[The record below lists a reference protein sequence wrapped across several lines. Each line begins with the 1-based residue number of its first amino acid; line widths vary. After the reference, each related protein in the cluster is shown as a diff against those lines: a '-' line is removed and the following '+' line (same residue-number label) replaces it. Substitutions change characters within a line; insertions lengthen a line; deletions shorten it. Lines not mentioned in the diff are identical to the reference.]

1 MKNSVLFSSKSG
13 LGFALIA
20 LLSFGSVFTVS
31 AEEEESADTAEEIV
45 VTGSRIKRADN
56 ISSPTPMVTLG
67 EDQIENTGSVNIYD
81 ILNELPQAG
90 DALSRGNTNFTVGSS
105 GVQTVDLR
113 GLGSGRTLTLVN
125 GRRWVGGQPGEGY
138 VDLNSIPTDL
148 IERLEVITG
157 GASSVYGS
165 DAIAGVVNIILKDD
179 FEGMSIEVMEGGYDA
194 GDGDTKKATLTF
206 GAQFADGRG
215 SSIFNLRTDEQGSVF
230 ARDRKPNTGS
240 DVFYYGYYYGADFG
254 APYDTFILDPAYS
267 SYPPQGR
274 FFVSGTGSSSAGML
288 TFDCSERDVDSVV
301 KSNKVVPWTGSAA
314 CGFNRTH
321 HRQLEIP
328 LDRYSVFNS
337 NKYEFDNG
345 NTFFT
350 EIAFTSVDSQSSF
363 EPVPF
368 HSEDAFGGMNTY
380 GFNIRNPY
388 MPVDIR
394 DAALAAQ
401 GVLRTYK
408 TAAEIPE
415 GALGKKVGDVVVNL
429 RTGVPATGYMDVDAD
444 GNPTGAL
451 DLTDWVVGTDASGN
465 PIPGMFLNAK
475 GQEIQVPFI
484 RRLAEFGSRGSSNT
498 RQTFRAAIG
507 LDGTLSNGMDWDFYY
522 SYGFSDRM
530 QYSGAYNAANMAYA
544 VNAIAGPT
552 GQPICADPIAQARNC
567 VPINLFGIDAASPE
581 AVDYVRAETS
591 RQSKNKQR
599 TAAFNITG
607 DFDLMGLDASFAA
620 GFERREERGMDVPD
634 PLQLAGLHGGNKV
647 PLTVGAY
654 EVNGYYGELL
664 VPLVQGLPFADEIV
678 FETAYRVDHYST
690 AGAVDATKFGIS
702 WVINDDIRFRGV
714 VSESVRAPSISDLY
728 SGQAQSYTSIGDPCN
743 GVGGANES
751 SMNPTVVANC
761 LSDPRIAAT
770 AANGRFDVDT
780 NQTIPGFSYSQPQIQ
795 TISGFTGGNENLG
808 EESAET
814 TTYGVVWTP
823 SYVEGLAVTVDYY
836 NIDIED
842 VISSVSA
849 TRLINECYQS
859 TSYPNVPQCDA
870 HTRFDTGHL
879 RYWYS
884 YGINQSNYYSSGYDI
899 AVGYTF
905 EDLGPVPGELDIRGI
920 ATRRDKHVYQTTY
933 DSNPADYV
941 GEVGYN
947 DDIARINFVWT
958 TDDWLVSLQTNYYSE
973 GLDDGLQAPDAYHLN
988 QVDSMTYI
996 DMQIRYD
1003 LTDNLDVYF
1012 GVDNLTDKQPPYCPT
1027 CKNEPNP
1034 GSHYTAQSYARVWDS
1049 KFHYIGFKYNL

>member
-13 LGFALIA
+13 LGFVLAA

-105 GVQTVDLR
+105 GVQTVNLR

-230 ARDRKPNTGS
+230 ARDRKPYTGR
-240 DVFYYGYYYGADFG
+240 DLFYYGYYYGADFG
-254 APYDTFILDPAYS
+254 APYDSLIADPAYS

-288 TFDCSERDVDSVV
+288 TFDCSERDIDSVV
-301 KSNKVVPWTGSAA
+301 KSDTVVPWSGSAA

-337 NKYEFDNG
+337 TKYEFDNG
-345 NTFFT
+345 NTFFS
-350 EIAFTSVDSQSSF
+350 EVAFTSVDSQSSF

-388 MPVDIR
+388 MPAAIR
-394 DAALAAQ
+394 DAAIRAQ
-401 GVLRTYK
+401 GVLK
-408 TAAEIPE
+408 A
-415 GALGKKVGDVVVNL
+415 GAVAG
-429 RTGVPATGYMDVDAD
+429 AD
-444 GNPTGAL
+444 GTYALSDYTIGTDSTGA
-451 DLTDWVVGTDASGN
+451 AAA
-465 PIPGMFLNAK
+465 GMYLNAE
-475 GQEIQVPFI
+475 GNEIQVPFI
-484 RRLAEFGSRGSSNT
+484 RRLAEFGNRGSSNT
-498 RQTFRAAIG
+498 RQTFRAAVG
-507 LDGTLSNGMDWDFYY
+507 LDGTLSNGMDWDLYY

-544 VNAIAGPT
+544 VNAITGPT
-552 GQPICADPIAQARNC
+552 GQPVCADPIAQARNC
-567 VPINLFGIDAASPE
+567 VPINLFGIDAASAE

-620 GFERREERGMDVPD
+620 GVERREERGMDVPD

-647 PLTVGAY
+647 PLTVGSY

-690 AGAVDATKFGIS
+690 AGTVDATKFGVS

-728 SGQAQSYTSIGDPCN
+728 SGQAQSYTSIGDPCT
-743 GVGGANES
+743 GVGGPTES
-751 SMNPTVVANC
+751 NMNPTVVANC

-770 AANGRFDVDT
+770 AATGYYDVD
-780 NQTIPGFSYSQPQIQ
+780 QEKFIQGFAYSQPQIQ

-808 EESAET
+808 EESADT
-814 TTYGVVWTP
+814 TTMGLVWTP
-823 SYVEGLAVTVDYY
+823 SYVEGLAVTLDYY
-836 NIDIED
+836 EIEIED

-849 TRLINECYQS
+849 TRLINECYAS
-859 TSYPNVPQCDA
+859 TNYPNVPQCDA

-884 YGINQSNYYSSGYDI
+884 YGINQSKYETAGYDL

-920 ATRRDKHVYQTTY
+920 ATFRDKHIYQTTS
-933 DSNPADYV
+933 DSTPADFV
-941 GEVGYN
+941 GEVGLN
-947 DDIARINFVWT
+947 DEIARLNFLWT

-973 GLDDGLQAPDAYHLN
+973 ALDDGLQAPDAYHLN

-1012 GVDNLTDKQPPYCPT
+1012 GIDNLTDKQPPYCPT

-1049 KFHYIGFKYNL
+1049 KFHYIGFRYNL

>member
-1 MKNSVLFSSKSG
+1 MKNSVSFYSKSS
-13 LGFALIA
+13 LGFALVA
-20 LLSFGSVFTVS
+20 LLSFGSVFSVS
-31 AEEEESADTAEEIV
+31 ADEEDSAEDVAEEIV
-45 VTGSRIKRADN
+45 VTGSRIKRANN

-67 EDQIENTGSVNIYD
+67 EDQIENTGSVNVYD

-105 GVQTVDLR
+105 GVQTVNLR

-194 GDGDTKKATLTF
+194 GDGDTKLASLTF

-215 SSIFNLRTDEQGSVF
+215 SSIFNIRTDEQGSVF
-230 ARDRKPNTGS
+230 ARDRQPNTGT

-254 APYDTFILDPAYS
+254 APYDSYILDPGYS

-274 FFVSGTGSSSAGML
+274 FFVSGSNGDSTGMK
-288 TFDCSERDVDSVV
+288 TFDCSKRDIDSVV
-301 KSNKVVPWTGSAA
+301 KSSTVVDWGGSAA

-321 HRQLEIP
+321 YRQLEIP

-345 NTFFT
+345 NTFFS
-350 EIAFTSVDSQSSF
+350 EISFTSVDSTSSF

-368 HSEDAFGGMNTY
+368 SSEDAFGGMGTY

-388 MPVDIR
+388 MPAAIR
-394 DAALAAQ
+394 DAAVAAQ
-401 GVLRTYK
+401 GVDLD
-408 TAAEIPE
+408 
-415 GALGKKVGDVVVNL
+415 G
-429 RTGVPATGYMDVDAD
+429 D
-444 GNPTGAL
+444 GNM
-451 DLTDWVVGTDASGN
+451 DVGTDSLGN
-465 PIPGMFLNAK
+465 AVAGMYLNAK
-475 GQEIQVPFI
+475 GEEIQVPFI
-484 RRLAEFGSRGSSNT
+484 RRLAEFGSRGSTNT
-498 RQTFRAAIG
+498 RQTFRAAVG
-507 LDGTLSNGMDWDFYY
+507 LEGTLSNGMDWDAYY

-544 VNAIAGPT
+544 VNAITGPT
-552 GQPICADPIAQARNC
+552 GQPICSDPIAQARNC

-607 DFDLMGLDASFAA
+607 DLNLLGLDASFAA
-620 GFERREERGMDVPD
+620 GVERREERGMDVPD

-647 PLTVGAY
+647 PLTIGEY
-654 EVNGYYGELL
+654 SVNGYYGELL
-664 VPLVQGLPFADEIV
+664 VPLVQGLPFADEIT

-690 AGAVDATKFGIS
+690 AGTVDATKFGIS

-743 GVGGANES
+743 GVGGANEGD
-751 SMNPTVVANC
+751 MDPVVVANC

-770 AANGRFDVDT
+770 AAAGRFDVDL
-780 NQTIPGFSYSQPQIQ
+780 NETIAGFSYSQPQIQ
-795 TISGFTGGNENLG
+795 TISGFTGGNEDLG
-808 EESAET
+808 EESADT
-814 TTYGVVWTP
+814 TTVGLVWTP
-823 SYVEGLAVTVDYY
+823 SYVEGLAVTLDYY
-836 NIDIED
+836 EIEIED

-849 TRLINECYQS
+849 TRLINECYAS
-859 TSYPNVPQCDA
+859 TSYPNIPQCDA
-870 HTRFDTGHL
+870 HTRFDSGHL

-884 YGINQSNYYSSGYDI
+884 YGINQSKYETAGYDL

-920 ATRRDKHVYQTTY
+920 ATIRDKHIYQTTV
-933 DSNPADYV
+933 DSTPADYV
-941 GEVGYN
+941 GEVGLN
-947 DDIARINFVWT
+947 DEIVRLNLTWT
-958 TDDWLVSLQTNYYSE
+958 TDDWLVSLQTNYYSDA
-973 GLDDGLQAPDAYHLN
+973 LDDGLQQPTDYHLN
-988 QVDSMTYI
+988 PVDSMIYL
-996 DMQIRYD
+996 DMQVRYD
-1003 LTDNLDVYF
+1003 LTDSVDVYF
-1012 GVDNLTDKQPPYCPT
+1012 GVDNLSDKQPPYCPT

-1049 KFHYIGFKYNL
+1049 KFHYIGFRWNL

>member
-1 MKNSVLFSSKSG
+1 MKNSVLFFSKSW
-13 LGFALIA
+13 LGFALFA
-20 LLSFGSVFTVS
+20 LLSFGSTSTIF
-31 AEEEESADTAEEIV
+31 ADDHEESADVAEEIV
-45 VTGSRIKRADN
+45 VTGSRIKRATN

-67 EDQIENTGSVNIYD
+67 EDQIENTGSVNVYD

-105 GVQTVDLR
+105 GVQTVNLR

-148 IERLEVITG
+148 IDRLEVITG

-194 GDGDTKKATLTF
+194 GDGDTNLASLTF

-215 SSIFNLRTDEQGSVF
+215 SSIFNIRTDEQGSVF
-230 ARDRKPNTGS
+230 ARDRAPNTGT

-254 APYDTFILDPAYS
+254 APYDSFILDPAYS

-274 FFVSGTGSSSAGML
+274 FFVSGTNSSSAGML
-288 TFDCSERDVDSVV
+288 TFDCSERDIDSVV
-301 KSNKVVPWTGSAA
+301 KSDTVVPWGGSAA

-321 HRQLEIP
+321 YRQLEIP

-337 NKYEFDNG
+337 NKYEFDSG
-345 NTFFT
+345 TTFFS
-350 EIAFTSVDSQSSF
+350 EIAFTSVDSTSSF

-368 HSEDAFGGMNTY
+368 SSEDAFGGLGTY
-380 GFNIRNPY
+380 GFNIRNPF
-388 MPVDIR
+388 MPAAIR
-394 DAALAAQ
+394 DAAVAAQ
-401 GVLRTYK
+401 GVDLD
-408 TAAEIPE
+408 
-415 GALGKKVGDVVVNL
+415 GDGN
-429 RTGVPATGYMDVDAD
+429 MDVGTDSLGNTVAGMYLNAD
-444 GNPTGAL
+444 GN
-451 DLTDWVVGTDASGN
+451 
-465 PIPGMFLNAK
+465 
-475 GQEIQVPFI
+475 EIQVPFI
-484 RRLAEFGSRGSSNT
+484 RRLAEFGSRGSTNT
-498 RQTFRAAIG
+498 RQTFRAAVG
-507 LDGTLSNGMDWDFYY
+507 LDGTLSNGMDWDLYY

-544 VNAIAGPT
+544 VNAITGPT

-581 AVDYVRAETS
+581 AVAYVRAETS

-607 DFDLMGLDASFAA
+607 DFNLLGLDASFAA
-620 GFERREERGMDVPD
+620 GIERREERGMDVPD
-634 PLQLAGLHGGNKV
+634 PLQLAGLHGGNRV
-647 PLTVGAY
+647 PKTVGEY
-654 EVNGYYGELL
+654 SVNGYYGELL
-664 VPLVQGLPFADEIV
+664 VPLVQGLPFADEIT

-714 VSESVRAPSISDLY
+714 VSESVRAPSIDDLY
-728 SGQAQSYTSIGDPCN
+728 SGQAQSYTSIGDPCA
-743 GVGGANES
+743 GVGGTTES
-751 SMNPTVVANC
+751 SMNPIVVANC

-770 AANGRFDVDT
+770 AAAGRFDVDL
-780 NQTIPGFSYSQPQIQ
+780 NETIPGFSYSQPQIQ

-808 EESAET
+808 EESADT
-814 TTYGVVWTP
+814 TTLGLVWTP
-823 SYVEGLAVTVDYY
+823 SYVEGLAVTLDYY
-836 NIDIED
+836 EIEIED

-849 TRLINECYQS
+849 SRLINECYS
-859 TSYPNVPQCDA
+859 SPNYPNVAQCDA

-884 YGINQSNYYSSGYDI
+884 YGINQSKYETAGYDL

-920 ATRRDKHVYQTTY
+920 ATFRDKHIYQTTV
-933 DSNPADYV
+933 DSTPTDFV
-941 GEVGYN
+941 GEVGLN
-947 DDIARINFVWT
+947 DEIARLNFIWT

-973 GLDDGLQAPDAYHLN
+973 ALDDGTQAPDAYHLN
-988 QVDSMTYI
+988 QVDAYTYI
-996 DMQIRYD
+996 DMQVRYD
-1003 LTDNLDVYF
+1003 LTDSVDVYF
-1012 GVDNLTDKQPPYCPT
+1012 GIDNLTDKNPPYCPT

-1049 KFHYIGFKYNL
+1049 KFHYVGFRWNL

>member
-1 MKNSVLFSSKSG
+1 MKNSVSFYSKSS
-13 LGFALIA
+13 LGFALVA
-20 LLSFGSVFTVS
+20 LLSFGSVFSVS
-31 AEEEESADTAEEIV
+31 ADEEDSAEDVAEEIV
-45 VTGSRIKRADN
+45 VTGSRIKRANN

-67 EDQIENTGSVNIYD
+67 EDQIENTGSVNVYD

-105 GVQTVDLR
+105 GVQTVNLR

-194 GDGDTKKATLTF
+194 GDGDTKLASLTF

-215 SSIFNLRTDEQGSVF
+215 SSIFNIRTDEQGSVF
-230 ARDRKPNTGS
+230 ARDRQPNTGT
-240 DVFYYGYYYGADFG
+240 DVFYYVYYYGADFG
-254 APYDTFILDPAYS
+254 APYDSYILDPGYS

-274 FFVSGTGSSSAGML
+274 FFVSGSNGDSTGMK
-288 TFDCSERDVDSVV
+288 TFDCSKRDIDSVV
-301 KSNKVVPWTGSAA
+301 KSSTVVVWGGSAA

-321 HRQLEIP
+321 YRQLEIP

-345 NTFFT
+345 NTFFS
-350 EIAFTSVDSQSSF
+350 EISFTSVDSTSSF

-368 HSEDAFGGMNTY
+368 SSEDAFGGMGTY

-388 MPVDIR
+388 MPAAIR
-394 DAALAAQ
+394 DAAVAAQ
-401 GVLRTYK
+401 GVDLD
-408 TAAEIPE
+408 
-415 GALGKKVGDVVVNL
+415 G
-429 RTGVPATGYMDVDAD
+429 D
-444 GNPTGAL
+444 GNM
-451 DLTDWVVGTDASGN
+451 DVGTDSLGN
-465 PIPGMFLNAK
+465 AVAGMYLNAK
-475 GQEIQVPFI
+475 GEEIQVPFI
-484 RRLAEFGSRGSSNT
+484 RRLAEFGSRGSTDT
-498 RQTFRAAIG
+498 RQTFRAAVG
-507 LDGTLSNGMDWDFYY
+507 LEGTLSNGMDWDAYY

-544 VNAIAGPT
+544 VNAITGPT
-552 GQPICADPIAQARNC
+552 GQPICSDPIAQARNC

-607 DFDLMGLDASFAA
+607 DLNLLGLDASFAA
-620 GFERREERGMDVPD
+620 GVERREERGMDVPD

-647 PLTVGAY
+647 PLTIGEY
-654 EVNGYYGELL
+654 SVNGYYGELL
-664 VPLVQGLPFADEIV
+664 VPLVQGLPFADEIT

-690 AGAVDATKFGIS
+690 AGTVDATKFGIS

-743 GVGGANES
+743 GVGGANEGD
-751 SMNPTVVANC
+751 MDPVVVANC

-770 AANGRFDVDT
+770 AAAGRFDVDL
-780 NQTIPGFSYSQPQIQ
+780 NETIAGFSYSQPQIQ
-795 TISGFTGGNENLG
+795 TISGFTGGNEDLG
-808 EESAET
+808 EESADT
-814 TTYGVVWTP
+814 TTVGLVWTP
-823 SYVEGLAVTVDYY
+823 SYVEGLAVTLDYY
-836 NIDIED
+836 EIEIED

-849 TRLINECYQS
+849 TRLINECYAS
-859 TSYPNVPQCDA
+859 TSYPNIPQCDA
-870 HTRFDTGHL
+870 HTRFDSGHL

-884 YGINQSNYYSSGYDI
+884 YGINQSKYETAGYDL

-920 ATRRDKHVYQTTY
+920 ATIRDKHIYQTTV
-933 DSNPADYV
+933 DSTPADYV
-941 GEVGYN
+941 GEVGLN
-947 DDIARINFVWT
+947 DEIVRLNLTWT
-958 TDDWLVSLQTNYYSE
+958 TDDWLVSLQTNYYSDA
-973 GLDDGLQAPDAYHLN
+973 LDDGLQQPTDYHLN
-988 QVDSMTYI
+988 PVDSMIYL
-996 DMQIRYD
+996 DMQVRYD
-1003 LTDNLDVYF
+1003 LTDSVDVYF
-1012 GVDNLTDKQPPYCPT
+1012 GVDNLSDKQPPYCPT

-1049 KFHYIGFKYNL
+1049 KFHYIGFRWNL